1 MIVLMAW
8 MTLGSTQ
15 VIILG
20 GRDNNDSTNGL
31 DDTRVNTGDSTWW
44 QR

>member
-8 MTLGSTQ
+8 MTLRSTQ
-15 VIILG
+15 VIVLG

-31 DDTRVNTGDSTWW
+31 DDTQVNTGDSTWW